1 MDYKK
6 GVEVLPAHLLKEIQK
21 YIEGSLVYIPKKST
35 RVGWGQASG
44 ARRVIDQRNQTI
56 IRLFERGDTITDL
69 SEKFHLGEETIK
81 KIVYGRKQV

>member
-1 MDYKK
+1 LDYKK
-6 GVEVLPAHLLKEIQK
+6 GTEVLPAHLLTEIQK

-44 ARRVIDQRNQTI
+44 ARRIIDQRNQKI
-56 IRLFERGDTITDL
+56 IRLFEQGDTITEL